1 MSLPNITENNNDIL
15 SDISSLQQLEQ
26 DLFNTLE
33 TNTNLSQ
40 DQIVQTVNQINSL
53 SSMRIELYQSLGSIN
68 SFYQDSLESSVGTL
82 KEQANAIGIIESE
95 LNQSK
100 KRLEL
105 LETDK
110 NNKIRL
116 IEINDY
122 YGEKYAE
129 HSQLMKLIIFTL
141 IPVIIITIL
150 KKKEILPEKIYYIL
164 LIIIGIFG
172 GYFFW
177 IKYMSIITRD
187 NMDYQEYDW
196 YFDPNTGPPPA
207 TTTVTDDPWGSLPQP
222 VCIGSDCCSST
233 EVYDSSLNQCVA
245 STTTAPT
252 TAAPTTATTTATP
265 TATESFVSDS
275 FVPDINQ
282 ILTKKQ
288 PYKYKSDYNMNPR
301 YEASSNNNFLII

>member
-1 MSLPNITENNNDIL
+1 MSLPNITQNNNDIL

-26 DLFNTLE
+26 DLFSTLE
-33 TNTNLSQ
+33 TNTNLTQ
-40 DQIVQTVNQINSL
+40 DQINQTINQINSL

-68 SFYQDSLESSVGTL
+68 YFYQDSLESSLGTL

-100 KRLEL
+100 KRLDI

-129 HSQLMKLIIFTL
+129 HSQLMQLIIFTL
-141 IPVIIITIL
+141 IPIIIITIL

-164 LIIIGIFG
+164 LVIICIFG

-196 YFDPNTGPPPA
+196 YFDPNTGPPPS
-207 TTTVTDDPWGSLPQP
+207 TTNITDPWGNLPQP
-222 VCIGSDCCSST
+222 VCVGADCCSST
-233 EVYDSSLNQCVA
+233 EVYDASLNQCV
-245 STTTAPT
+245 TTTCAPT
-252 TAAPTTATTTATP
+252 TTPTTTTTT
-265 TATESFVSDS
+265 TES

-288 PYKYKSDYNMNPR
+288 PYKYKADYNMNPL
-301 YEASSNNNFLII
+301 YEASSSNNFLFV

>member
-1 MSLPNITENNNDIL
+1 MDIKIGIVQRLIYLLIMYNMTPPDITENNNNIL

-33 TNTNLSQ
+33 TNTNLTQSQ
-40 DQIVQTVNQINSL
+40 IDQTVNQINSL
-53 SSMRIELYQSLGSIN
+53 SSMRIELYKSLGSIN
-68 SFYQDSLESSVGTL
+68 YFYQDSLESSVGTL

-100 KRLEL
+100 KRLEIL
-105 LETDK
+105 KTDK

-116 IEINDY
+116 VEINDY

-129 HSQLMKLIIFTL
+129 HSELMKLIIFTL

-177 IKYMSIITRD
+177 IKYASIIMRD
-187 NMDYQEYDW
+187 NMEYQEYDW
-196 YFDPNTGPPPA
+196 YFDPNSGPPPA
-207 TTTVTDDPWGSLPQP
+207 TSTVTSDPWGNLPQP
-222 VCIGSDCCSST
+222 VCIGAECCSST
-233 EVYDSSLNQCVA
+233 ELYDTSLNQCIP
-245 STTTAPT
+245 SSS
-252 TAAPTTATTTATP
+252 
-265 TATESFVSDS
+265 ATESFVSGRES
-275 FVPDINQ
+275 FVPDITQ

-288 PYKYKSDYNMNPR
+288 PYKYKSDYIMNPQ
-301 YEASSNNNFLII
+301 YN

>member
-1 MSLPNITENNNDIL
+1 MSLPNITQNNNDIL

-33 TNTNLSQ
+33 TNTNLTQ
-40 DQIVQTVNQINSL
+40 DQTEQTINQINSL

-100 KRLEL
+100 KRLEI

-129 HSQLMKLIIFTL
+129 HSQLMQLIIFTL

-150 KKKEILPEKIYYIL
+150 KKKEILPEKIYYVL
-164 LIIIGIFG
+164 LVIIGIFG

-187 NMDYQEYDW
+187 NMEYQEYDW
-196 YFDPNTGPPPA
+196 YFDPNTGPPP
-207 TTTVTDDPWGSLPQP
+207 TTTSVTDPWGTLPQP

-233 EVYDSSLNQCVA
+233 EVYDASLNQCV
-245 STTTAPT
+245 TTAPC
-252 TAAPTTATTTATP
+252 TATPTPTTTTP
-265 TATESFVSDS
+265 TATES

-288 PYKYKSDYNMNPR
+288 PYKYKSDYNMNPL
-301 YEASSNNNFLII
+301 YEASSSNNFLII